1 MSKKSYKEAMKDR
14 MKKSNEEKDYGST
27 SRQYLNTKDLDSD
40 KIFFKPVKG
49 KNLIDV
55 IPFIAA
61 TDNSPRCKKGEIDY
75 LLDVYVHRSVGPGHD
90 NFLCLQKNYK
100 KPCPICEHVEELKKD
115 GEDEELIKELKP
127 KRRVV
132 YNVIDLNAEKQNIQ
146 LFETSHFKFEKE
158 IQEEAETDED
168 GELVI
173 FFDPEDGMS
182 VSFKGVESSFNKKE
196 FIEIKKVS
204 LVDREDQYKESIV
217 EKAIALDSLLVIPTY
232 DEVAAA
238 FFGTETEDDQ
248 PKKSKAKDEDD
259 GEDDDDRPIK
269 KKKQPEPE
277 DDDDD
282 DEPAPPKKSAK
293 KKADDDDDDEEEE
306 KPKSKK
312 SSGKCPHG
320 HTFGKDCDKHD
331 ECEDCDE
338 WDKCTDEFDKL
349 KKKKAGKDEE
359 EDDE

>member
-1 MSKKSYKEAMKDR
+1 MSKKSYKDALKDK
-14 MKKSNEEKDYGST
+14 MKKSNDEKDYGGS
-27 SRQYLNTKDLDSD
+27 SSKQYLNTKDLDTE
-40 KIFFKPVKG
+40 KIFFKPKKG

-55 IPFIAA
+55 IPFVAA
-61 TDNSPRCKKGEIDY
+61 TDNSPRCKKGEVDY

-100 KPCPICEHVEELKKD
+100 KPCPICEHIEELKKD
-115 GEDEELIKELKP
+115 GEDEELIKELKA

-132 YNVIDLNAEKQNIQ
+132 YNVIDLNAEKQSVQ

-158 IQEEAETDED
+158 VQEEAETDED

-182 VSFKGVESSFNKKE
+182 VSFRGVENSFNKKE
-196 FIEIKKVS
+196 FIEIKKVA

-217 EKAIALDSLLVIPTY
+217 EKAHALDSLLVIPSY
-232 DEVAAA
+232 DDVAAA
-238 FFGTETEDDQ
+238 FFGTETEEDK
-248 PKKSKAKDEDD
+248 PAKSKAKDDD
-259 GEDDDDRPIK
+259 DEDDDRPAK

-293 KKADDDDDDEEEE
+293 KKADDDDEEEEE

-320 HTFGKDCDKHD
+320 HIFGKDCDKHD
-331 ECEDCDE
+331 ECEDCDG

-349 KKKKAGKDEE
+349 KKNKAGKNEK
-359 EDDE
+359 EDDDE